1 MLGLD
6 PDPAELLP
14 EAVDAGTASH
24 ASEGSDPAE
33 AAARAV
39 AVHCR
44 ALIAAAGASCV
55 AVKPQLACFE
65 RLGAPGRRALG
76 DVCAA
81 ARDAGLLVLADGKR
95 GDVPHTA
102 AVYAQSLLGAT
113 PTPWGD
119 VEGLGVDAVTLNPL
133 LGRDSVEPFIAAAR
147 ARGSGCF
154 LLVRTSNP
162 GAVELQ
168 DRSEGADCPPLHERL
183 AALVE
188 ELGATS
194 VGECG
199 LSDVGA
205 VVAAT
210 EPSLLARLRELMPHA
225 IFLLPG
231 IGAQGGAVEA
241 VGAAFGPGRAAA
253 LVTASRSI
261 AGPALAAG
269 SAEAAREA
277 AERLREAAWALAGGS
292 G

>member
-6 PDPAELLP
+6 PDPGELLP

-39 AVHCR
+39 VVHCR
-44 ALIAAAGASCV
+44 ALIAAAGAACV

-102 AVYAQSLLGAT
+102 SAYAQSLLGAT
-113 PTPWGD
+113 STPWGD
-119 VEGLGVDAVTLNPL
+119 VEGLGADAVTLNPL
-133 LGRDSVEPFIAAAR
+133 LGRDSVEPFISAAR
-147 ARGSGCF
+147 ARECGCF

-162 GAVELQ
+162 GAAELQ
-168 DRSEGADCPPLHERL
+168 DRSEAANCPPLHEQL

-194 VGECG
+194 LG
-199 LSDVGA
+199 S
-205 VVAAT
+205 AACRT
-210 EPSLLARLRELMPHA
+210 SERSWPRPSPRCWHGCREPMPHA

-231 IGAQGGAVEA
+231 IGAQGGTVEA
-241 VGAAFGPGRAAA
+241 MGAAFAPGRAAA

-269 SAEAAREA
+269 SAEAAYEA
-277 AERLREAAWALAGGS
+277 AERLRESAWALAGGS
-292 G
+292 A